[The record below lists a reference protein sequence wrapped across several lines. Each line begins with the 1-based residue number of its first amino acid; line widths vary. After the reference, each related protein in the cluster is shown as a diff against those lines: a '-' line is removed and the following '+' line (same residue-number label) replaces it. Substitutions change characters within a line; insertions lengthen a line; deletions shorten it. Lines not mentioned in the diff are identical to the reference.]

1 MSMARHLLKS
11 ACPTEGLNMTLWKV
25 KTAAALFVVLLVIA
39 IPQSALPIAI
49 TGSANATALASA
61 ILDNSTVT
69 LVPGSA
75 TIYGLGGAFQSAT
88 FTGGGTDV
96 GFDTG
101 IILSNGNA
109 TDIQNTFAPKSPEA
123 IGAQNGD
130 DVWSTGWNFAPAT
143 VNVSD
148 LAALAGVTDIFDPSI
163 LQFSFNLGPGAWN
176 LTFKYVFA
184 SDEYIDYIGS
194 GFNDVFGLFID
205 GTNVGTLSNQAI
217 VSVDSIN
224 PISNPL
230 SYRNNVV
237 GYSSLARQLL
247 DINGTNPDYP
257 SSNLNIAPDGLTTV
271 LVTQTIALNG
281 GTALNPTL
289 HTARLAIGDVGN
301 SNVDSA
307 VFIQGSSFSA
317 TPGTPA
323 VPEPGTMFFVGAG
336 LVIIGSLR
344 GRFR

>member
-1 MSMARHLLKS
+1 
-11 ACPTEGLNMTLWKV
+11 MTLWKV

-61 ILDNSTVT
+61 ILDNTTVT

-75 TIYGLGGAFQSAT
+75 TIYGLGGASQSAT
-88 FTGGGTDV
+88 FTGGGTDI

-109 TDIQNTFAPKSPEA
+109 INIQNTYAPKSPEA
-123 IGAQNGD
+123 TGASNGD
-130 DVWSTGWNFAPAT
+130 DVWSTGWDFAPTT

-148 LAALAGVTDIFDPSI
+148 LAALAGVTEIFDPNI

-176 LTFKYVFA
+176 LSFKYVFA

-205 GTNVGTLSNQAI
+205 GTNVGTLSNGTI
-217 VSVDSIN
+217 VSINNIN
-224 PISNPL
+224 PISNPS
-230 SYRNNVV
+230 SYRNNVD
-237 GYSSLARQLL
+237 GYSSLARQL
-247 DINGTNPDYP
+247 DPNVTSPDYP

-281 GTALNPTL
+281 GTVLSPTS

-301 SNVDSA
+301 ANVDSA

-323 VPEPGTMFFVGAG
+323 VPEPGTMLFVGAG

-344 GRFR
+344 SRLR